1 MTAKGPI
8 SLTEPGPVRELLPH
22 LVRMNGGSYYVD
34 VMVYEES
41 ELLTL
46 RLEGVDDMERY
57 EAEFTKAEAYA
68 LAAWIMKY
76 ADSIVES
83 T

>member
-22 LVRMNGGSYYVD
+22 LIRMDGGGYYVD
-34 VMVYEES
+34 VMVIPDAEFV
-41 ELLTL
+41 TL

-57 EAEFTKAEAYA
+57 EAEFTKTEAYA